1 MIKISSNKALDSIKL
16 DLYQVYESYYEDIDY
31 VINNLYRTK
40 YYYGIQ
46 LTPLIQNYKD
56 LIKPE
61 YINEFTKQISY
72 VDKCFYNISILNN
85 NKLANTKRWNVD
97 EIIYDL
103 SEFDCEKL
111 KRNNMKNIINKA
123 FSKSCFRYMCIKTE
137 MLIYILYLI
146 KSNINNI
153 DFIDN
158 IKPFLG
164 GVNYAINKSNNMNE
178 KRNKFEK
185 INTMCRYIWEM
196 TTVFNLFF
204 IPDKLNYKYIPS
216 HHVFEY
222 DKRLQYED
230 IFGMCWDVVNAKNLD
245 REIIYLPTGKL
256 ICKCSNN
263 AIFSDETEDIHD
275 ESTSQIINSY
285 TENYKLI
292 IDTIHILLLRNQN
305 ISLSQLI
312 TLLSNLL
319 KLELSYEIPS
329 STIYIS

>member
-1 MIKISSNKALDSIKL
+1 MIKISSNKALDSLKL

-31 VINNLYRTK
+31 VINNLYKTK
-40 YYYGIQ
+40 YCYSRQ

-56 LIKPE
+56 IIKPE
-61 YINEFTKQISY
+61 HINNFTKQISY
-72 VDKCFYNISILNN
+72 VDKCFYNVSILNN
-85 NKLANTKRWNVD
+85 NKLVNTKRWDKD

-103 SEFDCEKL
+103 SEFDCEKS
-111 KRNNMKNIINKA
+111 KRNNMKNIINEA
-123 FSKSCFRYMCIKTE
+123 FSKSCFRYMCIKAE
-137 MLIYILYLI
+137 ILIYILYLL
-146 KSNINNI
+146 KSNIDSI
-153 DFIDN
+153 DSVDD

-164 GVNYAINKSNNMNE
+164 GIHYAINKSNNMNK

-204 IPDKLNYKYIPS
+204 IPDKFNYKYIPS

-222 DKRLQYED
+222 DKHLQYED
-230 IFGMCWDVVNAKNLD
+230 IFGMCWDIVNAKNL
-245 REIIYLPTGKL
+245 EHETVYFPEGKL
-256 ICKCSNN
+256 ICKCSND
-263 AIFSDETEDIHD
+263 AIFSDETEDHD
-275 ESTSQIINSY
+275 PSLISLINSY

-292 IDTIHILLLRNQN
+292 IDTLRVLLRNQN
-305 ISLSQLI
+305 ISLPQLI

-319 KLELSYEIPS
+319 KPELPYEISP